1 MPTFNQAR
9 YLTDAIESVLRQNYT
24 SWELIIIDDNS
35 EDNTQEVL
43 QRYRGTPN
51 ISIYKTDGIK
61 LPAVCNFAIAKSQ
74 GEYIIRLDGDDI
86 FDENILLVLGS
97 HLDKN
102 EDTVLVFPDYFLLD
116 ENGNILSHQRRR
128 RLHRDNHLMEVPPNG
143 ACMLIRK
150 SIFKEI
156 DGYREDLGVQDGFD
170 LWTQVHTKYKCD
182 NVNLPL
188 FYYRR
193 HDQNTTNN
201 ASVIFGARRKIKQD
215 SAAELLENV
224 RPISV
229 VIPCRQHYDFKEDLW
244 KVELG
249 GETLLKRDLK
259 VCLKSKLFDSVIVTC
274 DNPEAEDCVR
284 EFSDSR
290 LSFKPRSRESTIQ
303 STSMAITLEKIV
315 SELDADLNGVTL
327 IRYIQTPFVTV
338 DILEE
343 AVATLVLAGADS
355 AVAVEVIQRQ
365 LYRRSGHGLEAINIR
380 GELSSDFDTLYRDA
394 STCVA
399 TRNKYF
405 SRGNII
411 GPSVVGF
418 EVTEKESLFIGSEI
432 QYKLAELL
440 LELKKNKNF
449 VI

>member
-1 MPTFNQAR
+1 M
-9 YLTDAIESVLRQNYT
+9 DAY
-24 SWELIIIDDNS
+24 
-35 EDNTQEVL
+35 
-43 QRYRGTPN
+43 
-51 ISIYKTDGIK
+51 
-61 LPAVCNFAIAKSQ
+61 
-74 GEYIIRLDGDDI
+74 
-86 FDENILLVLGS
+86 
-97 HLDKN
+97 
-102 EDTVLVFPDYFLLD
+102 
-116 ENGNILSHQRRR
+116 
-128 RLHRDNHLMEVPPNG
+128 
-143 ACMLIRK
+143 
-150 SIFKEI
+150 
-156 DGYREDLGVQDGFD
+156 
-170 LWTQVHTKYKCD
+170 
-182 NVNLPL
+182 
-188 FYYRR
+188 
-193 HDQNTTNN
+193 
-201 ASVIFGARRKIKQD
+201 
-215 SAAELLENV
+215 
-224 RPISV
+224 
-229 VIPCRQHYDFKEDLW
+229 
-244 KVELG
+244 
-249 GETLLKRDLK
+249 
-259 VCLKSKLFDSVIVTC
+259 
-274 DNPEAEDCVR
+274 
-284 EFSDSR
+284 
-290 LSFKPRSRESTIQ
+290 
-303 STSMAITLEKIV
+303 
-315 SELDADLNGVTL
+315 LNGVTL